1 MLAKQQQP
9 TLQLAGHDMSPI
21 EAGGEM
27 LSRRERRRRDS
38 QISAAAAS
46 QLNTLQPKHA
56 PLSVHPCTYPNSTVG
71 VCRTARMLHVIDGG
85 IAKGMCVLMPF
96 ACLSASPRQPCR
108 SQATQMVL
116 VLILLHQQCTIDQS
130 LCTAATCQDARHCS
144 LWACEPQQPAR
155 CALAEETKQDTNHS
169 ISQNCKSKARK
180 K

>member
-1 MLAKQQQP
+1 MQTHTNPMLAKQQQP

-71 VCRTARMLHVIDGG
+71 VCRTARMLQMIDGG
-85 IAKGMCVLMPF
+85 IAKVCS
-96 ACLSASPRQPCR
+96 C
-108 SQATQMVL
+108 
-116 VLILLHQQCTIDQS
+116 LLHVSAHPPGSLAGAKPHRWFLSLSFCTSSAQLIS
-130 LCTAATCQDARHCS
+130 LCAPPQHARM
-144 LWACEPQQPAR
+144 
-155 CALAEETKQDTNHS
+155 
-169 ISQNCKSKARK
+169 
-180 K
+180 